1 MKITS
6 VLLAVFMLLGCERG
20 QEEIVIVPRNY
31 TGLILIIYDQP
42 NGADPVY
49 QNGKRVYKIPSNG
62 ILKTKFSP
70 NPGWIGLTEF
80 YYETIDPENRILF
93 KPDPRTIPADTVVA
107 GGGTAGSIKKEA
119 GGKEY
124 IRFLKYYVGNKDQ
137 INTAREQ
144 VPKLDIIKL
153 TQ

>member
-1 MKITS
+1 MKTLG
-6 VLLAVFMLLGCERG
+6 LLLVAFILLGCDKGEK
-20 QEEIVIVPRNY
+20 EIVVVPRNY

-42 NGADPVY
+42 NGADPVF
-49 QNGKRVYKIPSNG
+49 QDGKRVYEIPSNG

-80 YYETIDPENRILF
+80 YYESISPENKILF
-93 KPDPRTIPADTVVA
+93 KLDPRIIPADTVVA
-107 GGGTAGSIKKEA
+107 SGGTAGSIKKEA

-124 IRFLKYYVGNKDQ
+124 IRFLEYYVGNKDQ
-137 INTAREQ
+137 ISVAREQ

-153 TQ
+153 AQ